1 MLCCI
6 FLYKKINQY
15 INFPSCFLYNEF
27 SPHTTRTSQEES
39 HKMSTFQTGICSTL
53 IVMKR
58 ILDTISGTI
67 VNKIRKKKNMACM
80 MSRHQKERAYDIIRD
95 NPAHNL

>member
-1 MLCCI
+1 M
-6 FLYKKINQY
+6 
-15 INFPSCFLYNEF
+15 NFHP
-27 SPHTTRTSQEES
+27 PHTTRTSQEES
-39 HKMSTFQTGICSTL
+39 HKMSTFQTGICNTL

-58 ILDTISGTI
+58 ILDTISGTV
-67 VNKIRKKKNMACM
+67 VNKIRKKKRIWHADDAGTKCM